1 MGQCMVLFYS
11 CKHSPWSHKINLV
24 EFLTLVCKWGL
35 TISKPANI
43 FCKLNTLL
51 SSPNNFSPFRWW
63 NVKGTPYFIAKWT
76 GSKQRNVIKFTWGQE
91 GIKPS
96 YSHQFVICPKE
107 RKRKKCHCSSAGNL
121 MAHLVKWVSCY
132 PQLSLCILY
141 ALESTM
147 CNTMYCDAL
156 GGARGCSWGLPV
168 NMIPWGPFYTIT
180 ELKSLKWLHPLSSE
194 AFRATH

>member
-51 SSPNNFSPFRWW
+51 SSPNNFFPFRWW

-76 GSKQRNVIKFTWGQE
+76 GSKQRNVIKFTWGQA

-107 RKRKKCHCSSAGNL
+107 RKRKNVTAAQLETWWHILLNES
-121 MAHLVKWVSCY
+121 LV
-132 PQLSLCILY
+132 I
-141 ALESTM
+141 
-147 CNTMYCDAL
+147 
-156 GGARGCSWGLPV
+156 
-168 NMIPWGPFYTIT
+168 
-180 ELKSLKWLHPLSSE
+180 LSSLSVSSMLLKAPCAIQCTVMLWVE
-194 AFRATH
+194 LGAVVEVCLLTWFPGGLFIQLLSSKA